1 MFQLKTYVE
10 AIVELLETA
19 KDEREK
25 KELIDSWFAVLK
37 KHYRDSELDKI
48 RNIIGEMALDSQ
60 ERAEVTTAGE
70 EEKKKLKAAFS
81 QEKIPVQWEM
91 DPQEI
96 GGARIIYKNKLI
108 DNTVKT
114 QLARLASRLAESE

>member
-60 ERAEVTTAGE
+60 ERAEVTTAG
-70 EEKKKLKAAFS
+70 
-81 QEKIPVQWEM
+81 
-91 DPQEI
+91 
-96 GGARIIYKNKLI
+96 
-108 DNTVKT
+108 
-114 QLARLASRLAESE
+114 